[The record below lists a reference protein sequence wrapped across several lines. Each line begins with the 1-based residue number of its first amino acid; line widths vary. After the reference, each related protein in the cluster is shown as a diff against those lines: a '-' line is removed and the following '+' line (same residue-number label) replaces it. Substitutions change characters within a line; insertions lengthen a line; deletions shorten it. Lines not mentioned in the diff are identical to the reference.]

1 MKKLFTLL
9 VASIATLGG
18 FSQTVDYTFNWATSI
33 EGTVDQAANVIGVK
47 KAADGNYLT
56 ALVWGGTT
64 AAGKTISWGGQNL
77 QDESG
82 ADIEGADYSS
92 GNSYT
97 PNLLFT
103 KVDPATGEPIWK
115 LYTNFGYITNSNC
128 DFQPTSDGGAI

>member
-33 EGTVDQAANVIGVK
+33 EGTVAQAANVIGVK

-77 QDESG
+77 QDKSG

-97 PNLLFT
+97 P
-103 KVDPATGEPIWK
+103 
-115 LYTNFGYITNSNC
+115 
-128 DFQPTSDGGAI
+128 